1 MAGQYQRKPSVKG
14 KPQPPREKAPQAQ
27 PVSSEHEQIAKW
39 FQTVKFRKATFGGVD
54 ESDLWKK
61 LNELNTLY
69 DQALLAERAR
79 YDALLQAQSQ
89 QTKPSSHED
98 EWEGTW

>member
-1 MAGQYQRKPSVKG
+1 MAGQFQRKSAPKG
-14 KPQPPREKAPQAQ
+14 KQRSTREKAPQTQ
-27 PVSSEHEQIAKW
+27 PVSFEHEQIAKW
-39 FQTVKFRKATFGGVD
+39 FQTVKFRKAAFGGVD

-89 QTKPSSHED
+89 QNKPSSHED